1 MTTVGNILL
10 ATAVFV
16 VVVVVIVPPAVVVVA
31 VVVAGIVQLPIVVL
45 VLDVLMEVLDGD
57 NKEGILAGG
66 LVGVY
71 NFGNTGSGRHED
83 ENNDF
88 FLDAGVTV
96 TFGIR

>member
-16 VVVVVIVPPAVVVVA
+16 VVVVVIVPPAVVA

>member
-16 VVVVVIVPPAVVVVA
+16 VVVVVIVPPAVVA

-57 NKEGILAGG
+57 NKDGILAGG

>member
-16 VVVVVIVPPAVVVVA
+16 VVVVVIVPPAVVA

-71 NFGNTGSGRHED
+71 NFGNNRQPV
-83 ENNDF
+83 NF
-88 FLDAGVTV
+88 V
-96 TFGIR
+96 I